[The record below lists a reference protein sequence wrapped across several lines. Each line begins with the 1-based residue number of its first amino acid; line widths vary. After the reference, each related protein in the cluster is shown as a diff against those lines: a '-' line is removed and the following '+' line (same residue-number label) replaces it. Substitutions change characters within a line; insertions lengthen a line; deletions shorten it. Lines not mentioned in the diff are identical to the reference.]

1 MAGFAIVLGAPSSSV
16 RAATQSCAAG
26 TTLNI
31 VAHEDDDLLFMSPSV
46 LHDVQSNRCVVTV
59 FTTAGDAGRDETY
72 WKGRE
77 AGSEAAYADMTGV
90 GDSWAES
97 TLTVSSHTLQV
108 RTLANVT
115 LVFMRLPDGSH
126 GEGYPNTGS
135 ESLQKLWQSDISA
148 IEAIDGSGMTYTK
161 QGLVDVLTALMNQY
175 QPGTIRTQ
183 DYVPFGAFDHSDH
196 YATAKF
202 AQLAQTQYLTPHTL
216 VGYIGY
222 ATADHP
228 LDYPSNVTGTDLD
241 KKENAFF
248 VYAAHDDG
256 ACASITLCTGAY
268 ADYATWLKAEY
279 GIPVA
284 NAGLDQTVDADTVVT
299 LDGSASTGRNA
310 DALSYAWTQTG
321 GPAVSLSGAN
331 TTTPSF
337 TAPAN
342 GATLSFMLT
351 ANDGPVPS
359 SDEVTVTIAPKAD
372 LSIAMTGSPDPV
384 RAAETLTYTL
394 AVSNTGPS
402 DATNVAVI
410 DHLPSGVEFVS
421 DAGTGA
427 GWSCIPG
434 SGTVTCTRASLAA
447 GAAAPDITLE
457 VKAPDQPD
465 SISNTAAVSATEADP
480 VSANNSATDTN
491 TVTPVSDL
499 QITNGDGKT
508 SVDEGLDTSYT
519 IVVSNAG
526 PSDASGAVFKDAAVD
541 NLNVAG
547 VTCSANAGAEC
558 PLLLAISAMQG
569 AGIAIPTLPK
579 GSSVTFI
586 VTGKPDSG
594 ATVVNTATIAPA
606 GSEDRDLTNNSAT
619 DTDTVNRRP
628 TANAGSPQT
637 VSSRAHVMLDGSASD
652 PDSGDTLTYAWAQTG
667 GTPVAL
673 SGNHTATPTFTAPAG
688 HNTLTFRLTVSDGRL
703 TSSDTVTIGVENH
716 APVANA
722 GRDQSTGARASVT
735 LDGSKSSDPDG
746 DSLTYKWQ
754 QTGGPAVSL
763 SGTTAAKP
771 SFMAPAAAGS
781 LTFKLTVSDGSL
793 TGSDSVTIRVSG
805 GVKPAVKTHRRPQ
818 TMLLAMKLRSA
829 KRTVMFRFS
838 GSGGSGKLSFQCRLD
853 GQQFSSCRVH
863 KNYRRLARGRHVF
876 RVRARDA
883 SGLADLTLVTKRF
896 KI

>member
-1 MAGFAIVLGAPSSSV
+1 MLVALVAALVIVLGAPSSSV
-16 RAATQSCAAG
+16 QAATQSCVAG

-31 VAHEDDDLLFMSPSV
+31 VAHEDDDLLFMNPSV

-72 WKGRE
+72 WGGRE
-77 AGSEAAYADMTGV
+77 AGSEAAYADMAGV
-90 GDSWAES
+90 GGSWAES

-202 AQLAQTQYLTPHTL
+202 VQLAQTQYLTPHTL

-284 NAGLDQTVDADTVVT
+284 NAGPDQTVDADTAVT

-321 GPAVSLSGAN
+321 GPAVFLSGAN
-331 TTTPSF
+331 TITPSF

-359 SDEVTVTIAPKAD
+359 SDEVTITITPKVD
-372 LSIAMTGSPDPV
+372 VSIAMTGSPDPV

-410 DHLPSGVEFVS
+410 DHLPAGVEFVS

-427 GWSCIPG
+427 GWSCILG

-447 GAAAPDITLE
+447 GVADPDIKLE
-457 VKAPDQPD
+457 VKAPDQSD
-465 SISNTAAVSATEADP
+465 SISNTATVSATEADRVP
-480 VSANNSATDTN
+480 ANNSATDIN
-491 TVTPVSDL
+491 TVTAVSDL

-508 SVDEGLDTSYT
+508 LVDEGLDTSYT

-541 NLNVAG
+541 NLNVTRI
-547 VTCSANAGAEC
+547 TCSANAGAEC

-569 AGIAIPTLPK
+569 AGIAIPTLPR

-586 VTGKPDSG
+586 VTGKPGSG

-606 GSEDRDLTNNSAT
+606 GTEDRDLTNNSAT

-637 VSSRAHVMLDGSASD
+637 VSSRAHVK
-652 PDSGDTLTYAWAQTG
+652 
-667 GTPVAL
+667 
-673 SGNHTATPTFTAPAG
+673 
-688 HNTLTFRLTVSDGRL
+688 
-703 TSSDTVTIGVENH
+703 
-716 APVANA
+716 
-722 GRDQSTGARASVT
+722 

-763 SGTTAAKP
+763 SSTTVAKP
-771 SFMAPAAAGS
+771 SFKAPSVVGS
-781 LTFKLTVSDGSL
+781 LRLKLTVSDGSL

-805 GVKPAVKTHRRPQ
+805 GIKPAVKTHRRPQ
-818 TMLLAMKLRSA
+818 TTLLAMKLRSA
-829 KRTVMFRFS
+829 TRAAMFRFS

-853 GQQFSSCRVH
+853 TQQFSSCRIDKSYKH
-863 KNYRRLARGRHVF
+863 LARGRHVF

-883 SGLADLTLVTKRF
+883 TGLVDLTLVTKRF